1 MMRSVLSRSGFSSRI
16 LPRLAASGILC
27 ALAAA
32 PAFPCTTFCLR
43 DGGRVVFGKNYD
55 WNLGDGMLVVN
66 PRGLARTAD
75 SGDRPARWTAKYGS
89 VTFNQYG
96 RDFPSGGLN
105 EAGLAIELMWL
116 SDSRYPAPDT
126 RHTVDVLQW
135 IQYQLDTQ
143 ATVAGVLASD
153 RTIRIASGAPIHYL
167 VADRTGQVATVEF
180 LNGRL
185 IAHTGERLPVAVLT
199 NDTYERSLRYRR
211 DLGGRPSPEDERS
224 LPRFARTADR
234 VRGFATAP
242 EGKAN
247 PVAYAF
253 ETLDRAAQP
262 STRWSLVYE
271 LDRLR
276 VHFRTRERRAV
287 RSIRLADL
295 DFRCA
300 QPVRVLDLSADVA
313 GDVGKRLVPYDRAAN
328 RRLVE
333 IAYRG
338 TPFLATTT
346 QAEIER
352 LARVPERATCQISG
366 K

>member
-1 MMRSVLSRSGFSSRI
+1 MIRPIQLR
-16 LPRLAASGILC
+16 
-27 ALAAA
+27 AA
-32 PAFPCTTFCLR
+32 PSLRLGAVLGVLFHVGFAAFPAFACTTFCLR
-43 DGGRVVFGKNYD
+43 DSGRVIFGKNYD
-55 WNLGDGMLVVN
+55 WNIGDGLLIVN

-96 RDFPSGGLN
+96 RDFPSGGMN

-116 SDSRYPAPDT
+116 EGSRYPTPDA

-153 RTIRIASGAPIHYL
+153 RKIRIASGAPIHYL

-185 IAHTGERLPVAVLT
+185 VAHSGERLPVAVLT
-199 NDTYERSLRYRR
+199 NDTYETSLRYKR
-211 DLGGRPSPEDERS
+211 DLGAQPAPGDERS

-234 VRGFATAP
+234 VRGFATAK
-242 EGKAN
+242 EGKKN

-276 VHFRTRERRAV
+276 VHFRTRERRQI
-287 RSIRLADL
+287 RSLSFANL
-295 DFRCA
+295 DFRCS
-300 QPVRVLDLSADVA
+300 QPVRVLDLAANVA
-313 GDVGKRLVPYDRAAN
+313 GDVAKRLVPYQRGAN

-333 IAYRG
+333 IAYRS
-338 TPFLATTT
+338 TPFLATTPR
-346 QAEIER
+346 AEIDR
-352 LARVPERATCQISG
+352 LARVPEAATCRIAG

>member
-1 MMRSVLSRSGFSSRI
+1 MMRPTAPRSGPSFRI
-16 LPRLAASGILC
+16 PYRLVSLTLGC
-27 ALAAA
+27 ALAAS

-43 DGGRVVFGKNYD
+43 DSGRVVFGKNYD
-55 WNLGDGMLVVN
+55 WNIGDGLLIVN
-66 PRGLARTAD
+66 PKGLLRTAD

-96 RDFPSGGLN
+96 RDFPSGGMN

-135 IQYQLDTQ
+135 IQYQLDTR
-143 ATVAGVLASD
+143 ATVAEVLASD
-153 RTIRIASGAPIHYL
+153 RNIRIAVGAPIHYL

-199 NDTYERSLRYRR
+199 NDTYEKSLRYKRE
-211 DLGGRPSPEDERS
+211 LGARPSPEDERS
-224 LPRFARTADR
+224 LPRFARTVDR
-234 VRGFATAP
+234 VRGFATAQD
-242 EGKAN
+242 GKAN

-276 VHFRTRERRAV
+276 VHFRTRERRQV
-287 RSIRLADL
+287 RSVKLADL
-295 DFRCA
+295 DFRCS

-313 GDVGKRLVPYDRAAN
+313 GDVAKRLVPYERAAN

-338 TPFLATTT
+338 TPFLATTP
-346 QAEIER
+346 QREIER
-352 LARVPERATCQISG
+352 LARVPEAATCRISG